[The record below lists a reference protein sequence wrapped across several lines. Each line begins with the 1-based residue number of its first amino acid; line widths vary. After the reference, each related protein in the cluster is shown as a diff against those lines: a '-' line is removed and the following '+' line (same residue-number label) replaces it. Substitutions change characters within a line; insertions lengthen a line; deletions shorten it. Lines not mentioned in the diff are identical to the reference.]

1 MKQILSVIDG
11 ISEWSGKIVSFLIV
25 FIMAILLFEVA
36 MRFVFNAP
44 TNWAH
49 ELTLHMFGF
58 LSVLAGAYVLRYD
71 QHVKIDI
78 IYNLFSPR
86 ARAVI
91 DSVTY
96 LVFFLFIG
104 LLLWHSTAI
113 AMWAIKIGQ
122 TVSPSP
128 WGSPLWP
135 TKTAVPVAA
144 LLLLLQG
151 IAQYIRVLTFAI
163 TGKELS

>member
-1 MKQILSVIDG
+1 MKKILAVIDS

-25 FIMAILLFEVA
+25 FITAILLYEVA

-49 ELTLHMFGF
+49 ELTMHMFGF

-71 QHVKIDI
+71 EHVKIDI

-86 ARAVI
+86 ARAII
-91 DSVTY
+91 DSFTY
-96 LVFFLFIG
+96 LVFFLFVG
-104 LLLWHSTAI
+104 LLLWHSAAI
-113 AMWAIKIGQ
+113 AQWSIKIGQ

-144 LLLLLQG
+144 LLLLMQG
-151 IAQYIRVLTFAI
+151 IAQFIRVLTFAI
-163 TGKELS
+163 TGKELK

>member
-1 MKQILSVIDG
+1 MKKILAVIDG

-25 FIMAILLFEVA
+25 FIVAILLYEVA

-49 ELTLHMFGF
+49 ELTMHMFGF

-71 QHVKIDI
+71 EHVKIDI

-86 ARAVI
+86 ARAII
-91 DSVTY
+91 DSFTY
-96 LVFFLFIG
+96 LVFFLFVS

-113 AMWAIKIGQ
+113 ALWAIKIGQ

-151 IAQYIRVLTFAI
+151 IAQFIRVLTFAI
-163 TGKELS
+163 TGKELQ

>member
-11 ISEWSGKIVSFLIV
+11 ISEWSGKLISFLIV
-25 FIMAILLFEVA
+25 FIMGILLYEVA

-49 ELTLHMFGF
+49 ELTMHMFGF
-58 LSVLAGAYVLRYD
+58 FSVLAGAYVLRYD

-86 ARAVI
+86 ARAII

-104 LLLWHSTAI
+104 LLLWHSAAI
-113 AMWAIKIGQ
+113 ALWAIKIGQ

-144 LLLLLQG
+144 LLILLQG

>member
-25 FIMAILLFEVA
+25 FIMGILLYEVA

-49 ELTLHMFGF
+49 ELTMHMFGF
-58 LSVLAGAYVLRYD
+58 FSVLAGAYVLRYD

-86 ARAVI
+86 GRAII

-104 LLLWHSTAI
+104 LLLWHSAAI
-113 AMWAIKIGQ
+113 ALWAIKIGQ

-144 LLLLLQG
+144 LLILLQG